1 VALEVTL
8 LRERDEGIMLQARPF
23 NGEIVVERATV
34 PVNPSN
40 PVAITVVDPVDPA
53 RAVTLAEMVVNPKSW
68 TVYVTVAEA
77 VLVPLVPVTVTV

>member
-8 LRERDEGIMLQARPF
+8 LRERDEGVMLQARPF

-53 RAVTLAEMVVNPKSW
+53 RAVTLGEVVVNPKSW